1 MTSVN
6 NVKVLLWI
14 GKKIA
19 KNSKRILHERI
30 SMAVLTE
37 AVWCEPAVN
46 KGGNTRFQLSSFS
59 YKKGEGFLRFYAL
72 GKQKV

>member
-14 GKKIA
+14 GEKLR
-19 KNSKRILHERI
+19 KRILHEMIRV
-30 SMAVLTE
+30 AVLTE

-59 YKKGEGFLRFYAL
+59 YKKGEGFVRFYAL

>member
-1 MTSVN
+1 MGVRYNTMS
-6 NVKVLLWI
+6 
-14 GKKIA
+14 IA
-19 KNSKRILHERI
+19 Y
-30 SMAVLTE
+30 AVLAE
-37 AVWCEPAVN
+37 ADQCELAVN

>member
-1 MTSVN
+1 
-6 NVKVLLWI
+6 
-14 GKKIA
+14 
-19 KNSKRILHERI
+19 
-30 SMAVLTE
+30 MAVLTE

-46 KGGNTRFQLSSFS
+46 KGCTTRFQLSSFS

>member
-1 MTSVN
+1 
-6 NVKVLLWI
+6 
-14 GKKIA
+14 
-19 KNSKRILHERI
+19 
-30 SMAVLTE
+30 MAVLTE

-72 GKQKV
+72 GKQKSKEESNDGTERI

>member
-1 MTSVN
+1 
-6 NVKVLLWI
+6 
-14 GKKIA
+14 
-19 KNSKRILHERI
+19 
-30 SMAVLTE
+30 MAVLTE

-59 YKKGEGFLRFYAL
+59 YKKGEGFPTHFYAL

>member
-1 MTSVN
+1 
-6 NVKVLLWI
+6 
-14 GKKIA
+14 
-19 KNSKRILHERI
+19 
-30 SMAVLTE
+30 MAVLTE

-72 GKQKV
+72 ENKKSKEESNDGTERI

>member
-6 NVKVLLWI
+6 NVKVLPEMS
-14 GKKIA
+14 G
-19 KNSKRILHERI
+19 RIFKEMI
-30 SMAVLTE
+30 QVAVLTE
-37 AVWCEPAVN
+37 AVRCEPAVN
-46 KGGNTRFQLSSFS
+46 KGGNTRLQLSSFS

>member
-1 MTSVN
+1 
-6 NVKVLLWI
+6 
-14 GKKIA
+14 
-19 KNSKRILHERI
+19 
-30 SMAVLTE
+30 MAVLTE

-59 YKKGEGFLRFYAL
+59 YKKGEGFLRIYAL

>member
-6 NVKVLLWI
+6 NVKVLPEMS
-14 GKKIA
+14 GKIFKEMIQV
-19 KNSKRILHERI
+19 
-30 SMAVLTE
+30 AVLTE